1 MSDTVLNKLAYV
13 HSGLPYE
20 HTRQGSIGFYD
31 LDYAMFVQGELG
43 IILDPSMHSLA
54 GEAQGRLQLLQK
66 ISNMYRFYE
75 WQAIKDF
82 YASQTGEGVGVLG

>member
-1 MSDTVLNKLAYV
+1 MQIPSLKSGIKERVSDTVLNKLAYA

-20 HTRQGSIGFYD
+20 HIPQGSIGFYD

-54 GEAQGRLQLLQK
+54 VEA
-66 ISNMYRFYE
+66 
-75 WQAIKDF
+75 
-82 YASQTGEGVGVLG
+82 